1 MIQRIQTVY
10 LFLASV
16 LSLAFTFLNDY
27 FINLNSNLIASFIDI
42 TAIIIAVIS
51 LITLGLFKNR
61 KLQLSLSLFCILI
74 AFISVGLYVYVDG
87 IAAFYKDW
95 QFYFIPL
102 AIFALFLARKG
113 VKKDEKIIQSSYR
126 LR

>member
-1 MIQRIQTVY
+1 MIQRIQTIY

-27 FINLNSNLIASFIDI
+27 FINSKMLTSLIDVSALVLALLSFI
-42 TAIIIAVIS
+42 
-51 LITLGLFKNR
+51 TLMMYKNR
-61 KLQLSLSLFCILI
+61 KLQLKLSLVGIFI
-74 AFISVGLYVYVDG
+74 ALLSAALYIYVDG
-87 IAAFYKDW
+87 LQFFYLDW

-102 AIFALFLARKG
+102 AIFAIVLARKG
-113 VKKDEKIIQSSYR
+113 VKKDEALIRASNR